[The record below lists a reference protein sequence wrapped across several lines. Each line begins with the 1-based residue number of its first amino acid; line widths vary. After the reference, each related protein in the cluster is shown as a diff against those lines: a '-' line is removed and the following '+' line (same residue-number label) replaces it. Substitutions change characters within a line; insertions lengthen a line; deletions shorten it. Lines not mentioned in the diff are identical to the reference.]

1 MTINDYLVLMVALI
15 QANLADLEL
24 SAVHDHHDLSDERV
38 DGNVAF
44 LDLDTQEF
52 DSSEEDRFALEMITL
67 FPRSR
72 SENRSVARAK
82 GVAFVNKF
90 KELIWSDLG
99 HQEYP
104 PDVKATYGYVNLN
117 GTQVFA
123 VSCVLTVKI

>member
-1 MTINDYLVLMVALI
+1 MTINDYLVLIVALL
-15 QANLADLEL
+15 QENLGVLGL

-72 SENRSVARAK
+72 SEDRAIPRAR

-90 KELIWSDLG
+90 KALIWSDLG
-99 HQEYP
+99 HQDYP
-104 PDVKATYGYVNLN
+104 PDVKASYGYVNLN

-123 VSCVLTVKI
+123 VSCVLTVTI